1 MEKMS
6 NVYDLQSKYACA
18 ELMGQEKLAAMYKH
32 ILMMVMRDA
41 GCTNAGADIDMLKMI
56 AS

>member
-1 MEKMS
+1 MEKTS
-6 NVYDLQSKYACA
+6 NVYVLQSKYACA

-41 GCTNAGADIDMLKMI
+41 GCTNAGADIDMLRMI

>member
-18 ELMGQEKLAAMYKH
+18 ELMGQENLAAMYKH

-41 GCTNAGADIDMLKMI
+41 GCTNAGADIDMLRMI

>member
-6 NVYDLQSKYACA
+6 NVFDLQSKYACA

-32 ILMMVMRDA
+32 ILMMVIRDA
-41 GCTNAGADIDMLKMI
+41 GCTNAGADIDMLRMI

>member
-1 MEKMS
+1 MEKMR

-18 ELMGQEKLAAMYKH
+18 ELMGKKKLAEMYKH
-32 ILMMVMRDA
+32 ILMMVIRDA
-41 GCTNAGADIDMLKMI
+41 GCTNAGADIDALKMI

>member
-6 NVYDLQSKYACA
+6 NVFDLQSKYACA

>member
-18 ELMGQEKLAAMYKH
+18 ELMEQKKLAEMYRH

>member
-1 MEKMS
+1 MKKMS

-18 ELMGQEKLAAMYKH
+18 ELMGQKKLAAMYRH

-41 GCTNAGADIDMLKMI
+41 GCTNAGADIHMLKMI

>member
-6 NVYDLQSKYACA
+6 NVYDLQSKYACT
-18 ELMGQEKLAAMYKH
+18 ELMGHEKLAAMYKH
-32 ILMMVMRDA
+32 ILMMVIRDA
-41 GCTNAGADIDMLKMI
+41 ECTNAGADIRMLKMI

>member
-18 ELMGQEKLAAMYKH
+18 ELMGQEKLAEMYKH

-41 GCTNAGADIDMLKMI
+41 GCTNAGADIDMMRMI

>member
-1 MEKMS
+1 MEKMR

-18 ELMGQEKLAAMYKH
+18 ELMGQEKLAEMYKH

>member
-18 ELMGQEKLAAMYKH
+18 ELMGQEKLAEMYKH

-41 GCTNAGADIDMLKMI
+41 ECTNAGADIEALKVI

>member
-6 NVYDLQSKYACA
+6 TVYDLQSKYACA
-18 ELMGQEKLAAMYKH
+18 ELMGQKKLAAMYRH